1 MKPFLIVA
9 MVLTLSSITYAQEK
23 EQHGEREAMR
33 HSFALKELGVFH
45 DALHPLVHESYPE
58 GDFDTIRAGL
68 ESLLEKA
75 KAIEK
80 AKLPKKLVGRKKE
93 FQKQSKELVTQLTEM
108 IEIKDIVDDETLGMK
123 FNDMH
128 ETFET
133 LVHLVGE

>member
-1 MKPFLIVA
+1 MRPFLVA
-9 MVLTLSSITYAQEK
+9 SMVLALCSITSAQEK
-23 EQHGEREAMR
+23 ETPGEREAMK
-33 HSFALKELGVFH
+33 HSFALKELGIFH
-45 DALHPLVHESYPE
+45 DALHPLVHESYPD

-93 FQKQSKELVTQLTEM
+93 FQKQSKELVAQLTEM
-108 IEIKDIVDDETLGMK
+108 IEIKEIVDDETLGTK

-133 LVHLVGE
+133 LMHLVGE